1 VKTIALLAV
10 LTLLAAGCSSSSG
23 GAASS
28 TSTSTGTGGAGS
40 SSGSTGA
47 TASSSTGSMGSS
59 GSSGSSTGST
69 GSSGSTG
76 TGDGGGLVGPDAFP
90 VTQTVASFTGLPD
103 GGIDRT
109 ELLVEFFDGPGSCAD
124 YTGYDDGGSLFPDGG
139 TALFA
144 RQVQLQLYK
153 FDGGVTAGS
162 YPLASFSDFE
172 NFQADGGGPIDL
184 DNGVGIV
191 GLDTPSTSLLS
202 NGGTVTLAS
211 VRAARVAGSFS
222 AVMVQADD
230 GGSPRSLAGAFDTVC
245 SQVQ

>member
-1 VKTIALLAV
+1 MKTIGLFLS
-10 LTLLAAGCSSSSG
+10 LGLLAAGCSSSSG

-28 TSTSTGTGGAGS
+28 TGTGATGGGSGASGATS
-40 SSGSTGA
+40 GSSGSTGSA
-47 TASSSTGSMGSS
+47 GSSGTSTSGSAAGSS
-59 GSSGSSTGST
+59 GSSGSS
-69 GSSGSTG
+69 
-76 TGDGGGLVGPDAFP
+76 GDGGLVGPDAFP
-90 VTQTVASFTGLPD
+90 VTQTVSSFTGLPD

-124 YTGYDDGGSLFPDGG
+124 YTGYPDGGTLFPDGG

-153 FDGGVTAGS
+153 FDGGVTVGT
-162 YPLASFSDFE
+162 YPLATLFEFE

-191 GLDTPSTSLLS
+191 GLDTPSASLLS
-202 NGGTVTLAS
+202 NGGTVTLQS
-211 VRAARVAGSFS
+211 VRAARVAGTFD
-222 AVMVQADD
+222 AAMLQAD
-230 GGSPRSLAGAFDTVC
+230 GGGPARSLAGTFDTSC